1 MGLSG
6 RAAIVGY
13 TEWPSRRKWTGP
25 MLHSLEQWAQ
35 LGREATLDAGL
46 EPGDI
51 DGLCASHLSEA
62 SHFVLATLAE
72 YLGLSV
78 NFAEKLDLGGASPVG
93 MIWRAAAAIEA
104 GMCGAVL
111 CGVSA
116 APPPPPPGPPREA
129 DPRFH
134 FGQASPDWGSPQAEF
149 ELPYGNVAQNSGFA
163 LIAQRYAAIHGYD
176 ARSMAR
182 IPVQQRRSANQNE
195 NAVFHRVKIDEED
208 VLASKLVADPLRMLE
223 IVMPTTGGAAVIV
236 ADETIARRCKHR
248 PIWISGCGEH
258 LTHKTPTWA
267 HDMLETPIG
276 PASRRAFEMAALHP
290 ADMDLVS
297 IYDCY
302 TITVLLTLEDAGFCP
317 KGEGLRFL
325 RDHDLAFDGNFPC
338 NTHGGQLGFGQPGL
352 AGGMSHPIEAVRQLM
367 GRAGARQV
375 KRADSA
381 YVSGTGGVMSEQGA
395 LVLRGE

>member
-1 MGLSG
+1 
-6 RAAIVGY
+6 
-13 TEWPSRRKWTGP
+13 

-35 LGREATLDAGL
+35 LGREATRDAGL
-46 EPGDI
+46 EPSDI

-62 SHFVLATLAE
+62 SHFVPATLAE

-116 APPPPPPGPPREA
+116 APPPPPPHPPREVDA
-129 DPRFH
+129 RSH

-176 ARSMAR
+176 ARTVAR

-195 NAVFHRVKIDEED
+195 NAVFHRVSIDEED

-236 ADETIARRCKHR
+236 ADEAIAKRCKHR

-267 HDMLETPIG
+267 VDMLETPIG
-276 PASRRAFEMAALHP
+276 PASRRAFEMAGLQP
-290 ADMDLVS
+290 SDMDLVS

-367 GRAGARQV
+367 GRAGTRQV
-375 KRADSA
+375 QRADSA

-395 LVLRGE
+395 LILRGE